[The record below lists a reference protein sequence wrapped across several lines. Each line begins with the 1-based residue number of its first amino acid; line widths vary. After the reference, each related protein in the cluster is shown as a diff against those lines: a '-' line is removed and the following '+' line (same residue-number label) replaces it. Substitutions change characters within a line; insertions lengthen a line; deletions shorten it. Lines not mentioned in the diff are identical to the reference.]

1 MQWLRRFGV
10 GFLGGAIGAALLILV
25 LVVVFDFGANEPA
38 HVLTPEPEP
47 KPVMTDGDEGDDA
60 FSPSQLY
67 VRASGGVVM
76 VRATFDVDDSWNPWG
91 GSQDAQSLGTGFV
104 ASPEGDILTNAH
116 VVLDGRGQ
124 AASKVTVVFNRG
136 GGEGEEFDATLVG
149 VDGDSDVAV
158 LRVDPEKTP
167 IDPLPLGDSSKVVV
181 GEPVVAIGNPLG
193 YDFSITSGIV
203 SAVGRSIEAP
213 TGAVIPNAIQTD
225 AAINPGN
232 SGGPLIN
239 GRGEVI
245 GINEQIATQSG
256 GNEGLGFAVP
266 INTAVRV
273 MEQLTENGEVATAW
287 LGVGGRTLTPD
298 LAQTFELG
306 VKRGVL
312 VETVTDGGPADTAG
326 IRGGND
332 TVTIQGQ
339 QYRVGGD
346 VIVGIDDTAVESFED
361 LTGYLAGKKPGDKV
375 ELKIVRDDKEQAIVV
390 TLDKR
395 PASM

>member
-1 MQWLRRFGV
+1 MQWLRRFAV
-10 GFLGGAIGAALLILV
+10 GFLGGAVGAALVILV
-25 LVVVFDFGANEPA
+25 LVVVFDFGANGQA
-38 HVLTPEPEP
+38 RVLAPEP
-47 KPVMTDGDEGDDA
+47 KPEPVVTRVEGDDA

-67 VRASGGVVM
+67 VRASRGVVM
-76 VRATFDVDDSWNPWG
+76 VRATFEADDSWNPWG
-91 GSQDAQSLGTGFV
+91 GSQAAQSLGTGFV
-104 ASPEGDILTNAH
+104 ASAEGDILTNAH
-116 VVLDGRGQ
+116 VILDSRGQ
-124 AASKVTVVFNRG
+124 AASKVTVVFNRS

-158 LRVDPEKTP
+158 LRVDPEEAP
-167 IDPLPLGDSSKVVV
+167 IDPLPLGDSSKVAV

-203 SAVGRSIEAP
+203 SAVGRSIKAP

-245 GINEQIATQSG
+245 GINEQITTQSG

-298 LAQTFELG
+298 LAQTIGLG

-312 VETVTDGGPADTAG
+312 IEMVAGDGPADAAG
-326 IRGGND
+326 IRGGSD

-339 QYRVGGD
+339 QYSVGGD

-375 ELKIVRDDKEQAIVV
+375 ALKIVRDDKEQTIAV